1 LRLLFNAIDGLPCD
15 CKLHP
20 VFYSGT
26 ASVLPG
32 CVECCKVR
40 KVCLLAN
47 PNIGQRLR
55 VSKYGI
61 EVIAN
66 SVRVFS
72 TRGVTRP
79 DWHVK
84 FCQIILQKSRR
95 SYDVGQQIDKSFDF
109 QSCLGN
115 DCHSLRCVGCVGV
128 LKITRRQLK
137 HILMMH
143 KGPT

>member
-1 LRLLFNAIDGLPCD
+1 
-15 CKLHP
+15 
-20 VFYSGT
+20 
-26 ASVLPG
+26 
-32 CVECCKVR
+32 
-40 KVCLLAN
+40 VCLLAN
-47 PNIGQRLR
+47 PYIGQRLR

-66 SVRVFS
+66 NVRVCS

-84 FCQIILQKSRR
+84 FCQIISQNSRR
-95 SYDVGQQIDKSFDF
+95 SYDVGQQIDKAFDF

-128 LKITRRQLK
+128 LKNTPQVAQAYIDDAQ
-137 HILMMH
+137 
-143 KGPT
+143 GPCLVEYLTIIPIRHELVHACRESNPDNLSA

>member
-1 LRLLFNAIDGLPCD
+1 MLFNAIDGLPCD
-15 CKLHP
+15 CKLYP

-26 ASVLPG
+26 ASVFSG

-40 KVCLLAN
+40 TVCLLAN
-47 PNIGQRLR
+47 SNISQHLR

-61 EVIAN
+61 AVITN
-66 SVRVFS
+66 SVRVFG

-79 DWHVK
+79 DWH
-84 FCQIILQKSRR
+84 
-95 SYDVGQQIDKSFDF
+95 
-109 QSCLGN
+109 
-115 DCHSLRCVGCVGV
+115 SLRCVGCIGV
-128 LKITRRQLK
+128 LKIPRRQLK

>member
-1 LRLLFNAIDGLPCD
+1 
-15 CKLHP
+15 
-20 VFYSGT
+20 
-26 ASVLPG
+26 
-32 CVECCKVR
+32 
-40 KVCLLAN
+40 
-47 PNIGQRLR
+47 LR

-84 FCQIILQKSRR
+84 FCQIILQKSRG
-95 SYDVGQQIDKSFDF
+95 SYDVGKQINKSFDF

-128 LKITRRQLK
+128 LKIPRSRGIVAFNFSPRVFFGKENNSSRRVILK
-137 HILMMH
+137 IELRLELNNLNSILSRSAVTPVFPH
-143 KGPT
+143 PWAART

>member
-1 LRLLFNAIDGLPCD
+1 M
-15 CKLHP
+15 
-20 VFYSGT
+20 
-26 ASVLPG
+26 PG
-32 CVECCKVR
+32 CVECCEVR
-40 KVCLLAN
+40 EVCLLAN
-47 PNIGQRLR
+47 PDIGQRLR
-55 VSKYGI
+55 VSRYGI

-66 SVRVFS
+66 SVRVFG

-95 SYDVGQQIDKSFDF
+95 PYDVGQQIDKAFDF

-115 DCHSLRCVGCVGV
+115 DCDSLRYVGGVGV
-128 LKITRRQLK
+128 LKILRRQLK
-137 HILMMH
+137 HTLMMH